1 MSKGNK
7 VQKTII
13 YAEDDLDIARLVKFK
28 LEREEFKVTHFPD
41 GEGVIEAIIETIP
54 DIVLLDVMMPLRDGI
69 SILRDIRA
77 NPKTVSI
84 PTIILSAK
92 GQESDVVKGL
102 GDGATDYLTKPFAPS
117 ELVARVNKAISWQFL
132 Q

>member
-1 MSKGNK
+1 MSKDNK
-7 VQKTII
+7 AQKTII

-28 LEREEFKVTHFPD
+28 LEREGFKVIHFPD
-41 GEGVIEAIIETIP
+41 GGGVIEAIIEMVP

-69 SILRDIRA
+69 SILKDIRA
-77 NPKTVSI
+77 NPKTASI

-102 GDGATDYLTKPFAPS
+102 EDGATDYLTKPFAPS
-117 ELVARVNKAISWQFL
+117 ELVARVNKVVS
-132 Q
+132 